1 MTNKISIYYVFSM
14 LLIGFVSCKNEAG
27 SAEAEQTP
35 KNDVVA
41 LEGTGAA
48 DVSTTHKLDPT
59 QIVQDGDVAFHFK
72 SQKSMDVYLDW
83 PQTEEINFDE
93 NEVFAVF
100 SDKTIKETSFKV
112 EKIDLKAEYPLLKV
126 TSIISKKDVSEY
138 RPFIVITVPKK
149 DIKNMPEIRLDGS
162 VIPVFGME

>member
-1 MTNKISIYYVFSM
+1 MTNKISTYCVFA
-14 LLIGFVSCKNEAG
+14 LLLVGLVSCKNEAG

-35 KNDVVA
+35 KNDVAA

-59 QIVQDGDVAFHFK
+59 QIVQEGNVAFNFK

-83 PQTEEINFDE
+83 PQTEEINFEE
-93 NEVFAVF
+93 NEVYAVF
-100 SDKTIKETSFKV
+100 ADKTIKETSFKV
-112 EKIDLKAEYPLLKV
+112 EKIDMKAEYPLLKV
-126 TSIISKKDVSEY
+126 TSVISTKNVSEY

-149 DIKNMPEIRLDGS
+149 DLKNMPEIRLDGS